1 MYSVIPKATSGVGV
15 KKRKIDIRWG
25 KWKTKNKAVALSL
38 TILLR
43 MLIFKTKLN
52 GTGHQTGWKG
62 KTQIY

>member
-1 MYSVIPKATSGVGV
+1 MYFVIPKATAGVGAK
-15 KKRKIDIRWG
+15 KKRKTDIRGG

-52 GTGHQTGWKG
+52 GTYRSSNWMVR
-62 KTQIY
+62 